1 MALPTKLGRSLG
13 AFQFGPPVQIA
24 YVVADVDSAAARWSQ
39 TVGAGPFFVRRHI
52 QVSEVMYRGEPS
64 TFDHTSAYGQ
74 WGPLMVELVQDHNS
88 GMSVLNEGLPNFPSS
103 VHHVAC
109 MVDDFSA
116 TLAAAR
122 SSGVGVA
129 MTARARTT
137 PFAFLDTVASLGHF
151 IEIYPRS
158 DSLVRFYALV
168 ADAAADWDG
177 RDVLRPLD

>member
-1 MALPTKLGRSLG
+1 MNALRSLG
-13 AFQFGPPVQIA
+13 ALQLGPPVQVA
-24 YVVADVDSAAARWSQ
+24 YVVSDVASAAMRWAQ

-52 QVSEVMYRGEPS
+52 PVSDVVYRGVAA

-74 WGPLMVELVQDHNS
+74 WGSMMLELVQDHNP
-88 GMSVLNEGLPNFPSS
+88 GLSVLSEAKLLPHAAGP

-109 MVDDFSA
+109 MVDDFAS
-116 TLAAAR
+116 TLAAAQ
-122 SSGVGVA
+122 GAGIGVA

-151 IEIYPRS
+151 IEIYPQA

-168 ADAAADWDG
+168 ADAATDWDG
-177 RDVLRPLD
+177 RDVLRLLD